1 LYNKSPQKEYE
12 DVVPVLRQKKAA
24 KSNSKKFWDEQPIKS
39 D

>member
-24 KSNSKKFWDEQPIKS
+24 KSKKFWDEQPIKS